1 MGMATALNLLPSNI
15 IAGES
20 IVETITVPSD
30 CVTAVYQFASETP
43 LQVSVVEE
51 TGVFTL
57 TVTPA
62 QTTTFKR
69 GSIRFV
75 GLSTDADGV
84 VTCFDTGS
92 INVEASPMA
101 TSNYAVALAA
111 VRTAI
116 QTWGTS
122 ENKRLQLGDMSV
134 EVKDLDDLLRLE
146 DYYKRMV
153 ALDTGTSNY
162 SGGPIRILTRF

>member
-1 MGMATALNLLPSNI
+1 MATALNILPTNI

-20 IVETITVPSD
+20 IVKVITVPSTTD
-30 CVTAVYQFASETP
+30 TAVYQFASETP
-43 LQVSVVEE
+43 LEIALTE
-51 TGVFTL
+51 DTGVYTL
-57 TVTPA
+57 SVSSA

-75 GLSTDADGV
+75 GLSTDVDGV
-84 VTCFDTGS
+84 VSCFDSGS

-101 TSNYAVALAA
+101 TSNYSAALTAI
-111 VRTAI
+111 RTAI
-116 QTWGTS
+116 QNWGTS
-122 ENKRLQLGDMSV
+122 ENKRVQLGDMSV
-134 EVKDLDDLLRLE
+134 EVKDIDDLLRLE
-146 DYYKRMV
+146 DYYKRLV

>member
-1 MGMATALNLLPSNI
+1 MATALNILPKNI

-20 IVETITVPSD
+20 IVKVITVPSD

-43 LQVSVVEE
+43 LSVALTEV

-57 TVTPA
+57 TVSSA

-75 GLSTDADGV
+75 GLSTDDDGL
-84 VTCFDTGS
+84 VTCFDSGI

-101 TSNYAVALAA
+101 TSKYAPALLAAEEALARYVA
-111 VRTAI
+111 SEFQRT
-116 QTWGTS
+116 
-122 ENKRLQLGDMSV
+122 QLGDMSTDAKKL
-134 EVKDLDDLLRLE
+134 EDLQNNV
-146 DYYKRMV
+146 DYYKRLV
-153 ALDTGTSNY
+153 AIDTGTSNY
-162 SGGPIRILTRF
+162 SGGPIRILMRF